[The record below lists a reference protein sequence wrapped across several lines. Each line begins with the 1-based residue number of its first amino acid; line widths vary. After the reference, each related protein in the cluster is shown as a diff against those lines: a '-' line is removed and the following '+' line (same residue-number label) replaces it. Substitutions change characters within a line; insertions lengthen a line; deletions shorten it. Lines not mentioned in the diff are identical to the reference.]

1 MKYLLILL
9 SVISISYGMEHD
21 DYINF
26 VKGFFKG
33 INPQGDFDQIL
44 HSIQQASNSW
54 DLLVN
59 DHINS
64 RPMPGPPPI
73 LLTTGAFVEPALSV
87 LEQIM
92 PCSENSMKEIQDSI
106 KYWIIRPN
114 EFFGRVN
121 KCC

>member
-21 DYINF
+21 DYIKF

-44 HSIQQASNSW
+44 PCIQEASNSW

-64 RPMPGPPPI
+64 RDRK
-73 LLTTGAFVEPALSV
+73 SV
-87 LEQIM
+87 
-92 PCSENSMKEIQDSI
+92 
-106 KYWIIRPN
+106 
-114 EFFGRVN
+114 V
-121 KCC
+121 